1 MMDDFYINT
10 QIFIL
15 AIYMVISSV
24 VVGVIV
30 SKFKKT
36 KTDRRFIIGGLCG
49 IAASSLLFFGTAYV
63 LTFSDVCCEMEMEDD
78 IGKTFFSLL
87 RFLSTPFALV
97 STCFFYR
104 GLSEK
109 FNKKYII
116 ETSVLLVLVWMM
128 FIFT

>member
-1 MMDDFYINT
+1 MIDDYHINT

-24 VVGVIV
+24 VVGVVV

-36 KTDRRFIIGGLCG
+36 KTDRRFVIGGLCG
-49 IAASSLLFFGTAYV
+49 IAASSLLYFGTAFV
-63 LTFSDVCCEMEMEDD
+63 LTSSDVCCEMEIENTSK
-78 IGKTFFSLL
+78 IFFSLL
-87 RFLSTPFALV
+87 RFLSTPLALV

-109 FNKKYII
+109 FNQKYII
-116 ETSVLLVLVWMM
+116 ETSILLILVWMM
-128 FIFT
+128 FIFM

>member
-1 MMDDFYINT
+1 MDDYYVNT
-10 QIFIL
+10 QMFIL

-24 VVGVIV
+24 VIGVII
-30 SKFKKT
+30 SKFKRT
-36 KTDRRFIIGGLCG
+36 QTDRRFIIGGLCG
-49 IAASSLLFFGTAYV
+49 IAISSLLFFVTAFV
-63 LTFSDVCCEMEMEDD
+63 LTSLDVCCEMEDV
-78 IGKTFFSLL
+78 GKTFFSLL